1 MSTAVPFSQI
11 NYERIPL
18 AAIEAR
24 FEEQLAAF
32 QRASTWQEQDEAMLR
47 IQEIRLEV
55 ESAREI
61 SHIRHTIDT
70 TDSFYKD
77 EQDYW
82 DEAGPQYQGLVT
94 KYYEAIVQSRFRKE
108 LEAKW
113 GAQLFRI
120 AETKIRTF
128 SPEVVLDLQE
138 ENRLSSQYM
147 ALIASARIQ
156 FEGEERTLPQLIPFQ
171 TSIDRQMRKRAHEA
185 RYSFFRE
192 HGEELDRIYDELV
205 KVRTRIARKLGYQ
218 SFTELA
224 YARLNR
230 TDYNAEMVAVF
241 RKQVLE
247 HIVPVASSLYE
258 RQRER
263 IGVETL
269 RYYDKPFQFATGNP
283 TPKGSPEW
291 IVENGKRMYNEL
303 SKETGEFYSFMLE
316 NDCMDLLSKKGKATG
331 GYCTYISQY
340 RLPYIFANFNG
351 TSGDIDVL
359 THEAGHAFQVYM
371 SRDFAVPEYH
381 FPTYEACEIHSMS
394 MEFLT
399 WPWMELFFQEDTEK
413 YKFSHLA
420 DALQFIPY
428 GVTVDEFQHAIYEN
442 PDMTPAQRKQTWR
455 EIERKYLPHLN
466 YEDNDFLENGGYWQQ
481 QGHIFMDPFYY
492 IDYTLAQI
500 CAFQFWKRAQHN
512 PAEAWDDYLTLCK
525 EGGSKSFTELVKVA
539 KLDSPFEDSCVSS
552 VIGDIKK
559 WLDGVDDKA
568 L

>member
-47 IQEIRLEV
+47 IQEIRQEV

-171 TSIDRQMRKRAHEA
+171 TSTDRQMRKRAHEA

-512 PAEAWDDYLTLCK
+512 PAEAWDDYLPLCK

-539 KLDSPFEDSCVSS
+539 KLDSPFEDGCVSS

>member
-171 TSIDRQMRKRAHEA
+171 TSTDRKMRKRAHEA

-283 TPKGSPEW
+283 TPKGTPEW

-512 PAEAWDDYLTLCK
+512 PAEAWNDYLTLCK

-539 KLDSPFEDSCVSS
+539 KLDSPFEDGCVSS